1 MNLLKNVIFFHF
13 FLLEDHEQGAL
24 QKELAIA
31 PSEERFKTTSLRK
44 AKPINLISAY
54 SNLINH

>member
-31 PSEERFKTTSLRK
+31 PSEERFKTTSSRK
-44 AKPINLISAY
+44 ANQ
-54 SNLINH
+54 

>member
-1 MNLLKNVIFFHF
+1 MISIRSYMNLLKNVIFFHF

-31 PSEERFKTTSLRK
+31 PLKQL
-44 AKPINLISAY
+44 L
-54 SNLINH
+54 